1 MKVLLDTNIIIHR
14 EANKIYNLDIGQL
27 FNWLDKL
34 KYSKYIH
41 PLTIEELNRYKDQD
55 TLNTMNIK
63 IESYNTLKHPAPL
76 GEKILKIS
84 KSVDNQNNDLNDT
97 QILNEVFEDRVDIL
111 ISEDK
116 KIHLKAK
123 LLGISDRVFKIQNFL
138 EKVTA
143 ENPELVNYKVL
154 AVKKVDFAEVD
165 IKDHFFDSF
174 REDYTEFDK
183 WFNKKSDEPCYVCYS
198 DNNLTAFLFIKSE
211 KEDENYSEIYPPFT
225 KKKRLKIGTFK
236 VTGNGYKIGERFLK
250 TIFDN
255 SIQYKVDEIYVTI
268 FNKRPEQDQLIEMLE
283 EWGFIYH
290 GIKTTQ
296 NGDEKVYVRPFGKNL
311 PINIDNPKLTFPFF
325 SRDTEKYIIKI
336 EPVYHT
342 ELFPDS
348 INMREDK
355 AKYTENEPH
364 RNRISKVYI
373 SHSQDR
379 HLKSGD
385 VILIYRMGEEG
396 TKKIYSSTITTICI
410 VENAKTNFKSFD
422 DFFAACN
429 RRTMISKE
437 DLETKWWN
445 KNPKNRPF
453 VINFLYAHSFPTPKP
468 TLNDLNR
475 LGIIPDI
482 MNMPRG
488 FIKIT
493 KEQFNTLV
501 NFAYKIKADNK

>member
-41 PLTIEELNRYKDQD
+41 PLTGDELNRYKDPI
-55 TLNTMNIK
+55 TLKTMNIK
-63 IESYNTLKHPAPL
+63 IESYNILKHPAPL
-76 GEKILKIS
+76 GEKILQVSRNI
-84 KSVDNQNNDLNDT
+84 DTLENDINDT
-97 QILNEVFEDRVDIL
+97 QILNEVFEDRVDFL

-116 KIHLKAK
+116 KIHIKAN
-123 LLGISDRVFKIQNFL
+123 LLGIKDRVFKIQNFL

-165 IKDHFFDSF
+165 IKDNFFDSF
-174 REDYTEFDK
+174 RADYAEFNT
-183 WFNKKSDEPCYVCYS
+183 WFNKKSEEPCYVCYS
-198 DNNLTAFLFIKSE
+198 EGNLTAFLFVKIE
-211 KEDENYSEIYPPFT
+211 GKEEPYSNIQPVFE
-225 KKKRLKIGTFK
+225 KKKRLKIGTLK
-236 VTGNGYKIGERFLK
+236 VTSNGYKIGERFLK

-255 SIQYKVDEIYVTI
+255 ANQYKVDEIYVTL
-268 FNKRPEQDQLIEMLE
+268 FNKRVEQEQLIEMLE
-283 EWGFIYH
+283 EWGFKYH
-290 GIKTTQ
+290 GIKTTI
-296 NGDEKVYVRPFGKNL
+296 NGNEQVYVRPFGKSL
-311 PINIDNPKLTFPFF
+311 PVDIQHPKLTFPFF
-325 SRDTEKYIIKI
+325 SRETDKYIIKI

-348 INMREDK
+348 INSREDK

-385 VILIYRMGEEG
+385 IILIYRMGE
-396 TKKIYSSTITTICI
+396 TTPKKYSSTITTICI
-410 VENAKTNFKSFD
+410 VENLINNFNSFEE
-422 DFFAACN
+422 FFNSCN

-437 DLETKWWN
+437 DLKTKWWD

-453 VINFLYAHSFPTPKP
+453 VINFLYAFSFPTPKP
-468 TLNDLNR
+468 TLHDLNV

-482 MNMPRG
+482 LNMPRG
-488 FIKIT
+488 FIKISNDH
-493 KEQFNTLV
+493 FNSLV
-501 NFAYKIKADNK
+501 KFAYQKK

>member
-41 PLTIEELNRYKDQD
+41 PLTIEELNRYKDPSALD
-55 TLNTMNIK
+55 TMNIK

-76 GEKILKIS
+76 GEKILEVSREIDTKE
-84 KSVDNQNNDLNDT
+84 NDSNDT

-116 KIHLKAK
+116 KIHTKAN
-123 LLGISDRVFKIQNFL
+123 LLGIAHKVFKIQNFL

-154 AVKKVDFAEVD
+154 AVKKVDFVDVD
-165 IKDHFFDSF
+165 IKDNFFDTF
-174 REDYTEFDK
+174 RTDYAEFDK
-183 WFNKKSDEPCYVCYS
+183 WFNKKYDAPCYVCYS
-198 DNNLTAFLFIKSE
+198 DNNLTAFLFVKIESE
-211 KEDENYSEIYPPFT
+211 EENYSEISPNFT
-225 KKKRLKIGTFK
+225 KKKRLKIGTLK

-255 SIQYKVDEIYVTI
+255 AIKSKVEEIYVTV
-268 FNKRPEQDQLIEMLE
+268 FNKRPEQEQLIEMLE
-283 EWGFIYH
+283 EWGFYH
-290 GIKTTQ
+290 HGVKTTQ
-296 NGDEKVYVRPFGKNL
+296 NGIEQVYVRSFGKNL
-311 PINIDNPKLTFPFF
+311 PVNIQKPKLTYPFF
-325 SRDTEKYIIKI
+325 SKETDKYIIKI
-336 EPVYHT
+336 EPIYHT

-348 INMREDK
+348 INTKEDK

-373 SHSQDR
+373 SHSFDR

-385 VILIYRMGEEG
+385 IILIYRMGE
-396 TKKIYSSTITTICI
+396 TTPKKYSSTITTICI
-410 VENAKTNFKSFD
+410 VEDIKNNFKSFD
-422 DFFAACN
+422 EFFSACN

-437 DLETKWWN
+437 DLRTQWWD

-453 VINFLYAHSFPTPKP
+453 VVNFLYAHSLPTPKP
-468 TLNDLNR
+468 TLNDLNV

-482 MNMPRG
+482 QNMPRG
-488 FIKIT
+488 FIKISND
-493 KEQFNTLV
+493 QFTTLV
-501 NFAYKIKADNK
+501 NFAYQKK